1 MNEEGRGAIG
11 SQLVGER
18 AKIILDEVREL
29 SLLDRSQ
36 CLQHIGNSHVYRC
49 SSFEKKIWNVA
60 SADRLETA
68 LMMVMLML

>member
-1 MNEEGRGAIG
+1 MHERGRGAIG

-36 CLQHIGNSHVYRC
+36 CLQHIGNSHVIGVVHLRI
-49 SSFEKKIWNVA
+49 FFWNVA

-68 LMMVMLML
+68 LMMVMVML

>member
-18 AKIILDEVREL
+18 AKIILDEVRES

-36 CLQHIGNSHVYRC
+36 CLQHIGVVGDIAMPDEANPKTIAERPSDLV
-49 SSFEKKIWNVA
+49 EWTPDDV
-60 SADRLETA
+60 E
-68 LMMVMLML
+68 

>member
-1 MNEEGRGAIG
+1 MHERGRGAIG

-36 CLQHIGNSHVYRC
+36 CLQHIGTSHVYRC
-49 SSFEKKIWNVA
+49 SSFGNFFG
-60 SADRLETA
+60 
-68 LMMVMLML
+68 MLLVQIDWKQL